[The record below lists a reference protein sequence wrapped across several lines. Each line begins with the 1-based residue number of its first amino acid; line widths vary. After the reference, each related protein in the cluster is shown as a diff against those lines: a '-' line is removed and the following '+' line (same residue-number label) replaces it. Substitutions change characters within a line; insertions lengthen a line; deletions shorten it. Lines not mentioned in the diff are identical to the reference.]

1 MVTRLVCVGVLN
13 AQRVVVLTKELGL
26 TIRPSLLLRAEEVI
40 Q

>member
-26 TIRPSLLLRAEEVI
+26 TIPPSLLLRAEEVI